1 MKTTEKQPLHVVV
14 GLGLTGMSC
23 VRYCIRE
30 GLNFAVTDSR
40 ENPPGKEELEKL
52 APKAPAVFGRLDS
65 ELIQNAAELIIS
77 PGVSLKEPEI
87 AKAIAKGIP
96 YAGDVELFIRKIK
109 APIIGITGANAK
121 STTTALV
128 GEMARQAGIN
138 VQVAGNIGLPVLD
151 VLNDQS
157 ADLYVLELSSFQLET
172 THSLR
177 AEVAAILNVTED
189 HMDRYANMEEY
200 TAAKHRIYVGA
211 KHAVFNRRDPLTK
224 PTVPCQ
230 RVSFGLTEPSANE
243 FGVRTHHGEL
253 YLARGEELLLLAQAV
268 KIKGMHNI
276 ENALAALA
284 IGSCAGFPLEAML
297 ETLKT
302 FSGLPHRCQ
311 FILKSGGISW
321 YNDSKGTNVGATIA
335 ALEGLGVGI
344 KGKIV
349 LIAGGIGKGA
359 DFSPLRESVKK
370 YVRKLILIG
379 EAAKQLAVVLDG
391 CCDME
396 HAGDSIDGAIKK
408 ADLAALRGDLVLLS
422 PACASF
428 DMFNNYKHRGDVFM
442 EKVQAL
448 AQGNDQ

>member
-1 MKTTEKQPLHVVV
+1 
-14 GLGLTGMSC
+14 
-23 VRYCIRE
+23 
-30 GLNFAVTDSR
+30 
-40 ENPPGKEELEKL
+40 
-52 APKAPAVFGRLDS
+52 
-65 ELIQNAAELIIS
+65 
-77 PGVSLKEPEI
+77 
-87 AKAIAKGIP
+87 
-96 YAGDVELFIRKIK
+96 
-109 APIIGITGANAK
+109 
-121 STTTALV
+121 
-128 GEMARQAGIN
+128 
-138 VQVAGNIGLPVLD
+138 
-151 VLNDQS
+151 
-157 ADLYVLELSSFQLET
+157 
-172 THSLR
+172 
-177 AEVAAILNVTED
+177 
-189 HMDRYANMEEY
+189 
-200 TAAKHRIYVGA
+200 
-211 KHAVFNRRDPLTK
+211 
-224 PTVPCQ
+224 
-230 RVSFGLTEPSANE
+230 
-243 FGVRTHHGEL
+243 
-253 YLARGEELLLLAQAV
+253 
-268 KIKGMHNI
+268 
-276 ENALAALA
+276 
-284 IGSCAGFPLEAML
+284 

-396 HAGDSIDGAIKK
+396 HAGDSIDCAIKK